1 MSLLIDE
8 NLSPR
13 LPRALR
19 DIFPASLHVKD
30 PGLEATDD
38 DEIWAYAEQHGLTV
52 VTKDLDYQ
60 QMSLE
65 RGQPPKVILIR
76 RGNCPSTEVEALIRS
91 YSDEIRRFLLD
102 EETALLF
109 LP

>member
-38 DEIWAYAEQHGLTV
+38 DEIWA
-52 VTKDLDYQ
+52 
-60 QMSLE
+60 
-65 RGQPPKVILIR
+65 
-76 RGNCPSTEVEALIRS
+76 
-91 YSDEIRRFLLD
+91 
-102 EETALLF
+102 
-109 LP
+109 